1 MAFNTMYER
10 NLIPMKQKF
19 NELEYTKKEKKLEN
33 YQCCCCSLLHKLLKE
48 LGIMAQG
55 VQGFELE

>member
-1 MAFNTMYER
+1 
-10 NLIPMKQKF
+10 MKQKF

-33 YQCCCCSLLHKLLKE
+33 YQCCCCSLLYKLLKE
-48 LGIMAQG
+48 LGIIGQG